1 MVSVNSFHVGSKCY
15 DVSAYTTAVLA
26 ARSVFDLAVSVF
38 ALNCCN
44 IHISQQYSGYT
55 VAAIADKTS

>member
-1 MVSVNSFHVGSKCY
+1 MVSVNSFHVGSGCY

-44 IHISQQYSGYT
+44 IHISQ
-55 VAAIADKTS
+55 